1 MLLFNRW
8 QSKTAFFMA
17 MGMTATAFVP
27 LLISTPAIAD
37 SPSFEIAQLFP
48 DSRDDGYRGSSR
60 GVVPR
65 GTTIPVTYDRGKKII
80 VSPEETADITLTVAE
95 DVESESG
102 RIVIPAGSR
111 IEGELRPANRGTQFV
126 AQNLILE
133 DRDRRY
139 PIEATSR
146 EITDTEIINRRSNPD
161 ILRGAVIGAAAGAV
175 LGEIF
180 GGIDLGEVLAGAG
193 VGVLG
198 EVLLRGRKQKEVEVV
213 VVRPDTDLDLRLE
226 EDFVASGSRDDDYRD
241 SDRRRNRESDDRR
254 REDF

>member
-8 QSKTAFFMA
+8 QSKTAFLMA
-17 MGMTATAFVP
+17 MGITATAFVP
-27 LLISTPAIAD
+27 FLISTPAIAD
-37 SPSFEIAQLFP
+37 SQSVEIAQLFP
-48 DSRDDGYRGSSR
+48 ESRDESREFSR

-65 GTTIPVTYDRGKKII
+65 GTIIPVTYDRGKKII

-102 RIVIPAGSR
+102 RIAIPAGSR
-111 IEGELRPANRGTQFV
+111 IAGELRPADGGTQFV
-126 AQNLILE
+126 AQDLILE
-133 DRDRRY
+133 GRDRRY

-146 EITDTEIINRRSNPD
+146 EITDTEIINKRSNPD

-198 EVLLRGRKQKEVEVV
+198 EVLLRGRKEKEVEVV

-226 EDFVASGSRDDDYRD
+226 EDFVVSGSRD
-241 SDRRRNRESDDRR
+241 
-254 REDF
+254 

>member
-8 QSKTAFFMA
+8 QSKTAFLMA
-17 MGMTATAFVP
+17 MGMSATAFVP

-37 SPSFEIAQLFP
+37 SQSVQIGQLFP
-48 DSRDDGYRGSSR
+48 ESRDEYRGSSR
-60 GVVPR
+60 GVIPR
-65 GTTIPVTYDRGKKII
+65 GTTIPVTYDRGKRII
-80 VSPEETADITLTVAE
+80 VAPEETADITLTVAE
-95 DVESESG
+95 DIESESG
-102 RIVIPAGSR
+102 RIAIPAGSR
-111 IEGELRPANRGTQFV
+111 IEGELRPTNRGTQFV

-133 DRDRRY
+133 DGDRGY

-146 EITDTEIINRRSNPD
+146 EITDTEIINERSNPD

-198 EVLLRGRKQKEVEVV
+198 EVLLRGRKQREVEVV
-213 VVRPDTDLDLRLE
+213 VVRPETDLDLRLE
-226 EDFVASGSRDDDYRD
+226 EDFVVSRSGDDDYRD
-241 SDRRRNRESDDRR
+241 SDYRRNRDSDYRR
-254 REDF
+254 RDN

>member
-8 QSKTAFFMA
+8 QSKTAYLMA

-27 LLISTPAIAD
+27 LLISTPAIAN
-37 SPSFEIAQLFP
+37 SQSVEIAQLFP
-48 DSRDDGYRGSSR
+48 ESRDDRYRESSR
-60 GVVPR
+60 GVVSS
-65 GTTIPVTYDRGKKII
+65 GTVIPVTYDRGKKII

-102 RIVIPAGSR
+102 RIAIPAGSR
-111 IEGELRPANRGTQFV
+111 IEGELRPTNRGTQFV

-133 DRDRRY
+133 DGDRDY

-146 EITDTEIINRRSNPD
+146 EITDTEIINERSNPD
-161 ILRGAVIGAAAGAV
+161 ILKGAVIGAAAGAV

-226 EDFVASGSRDDDYRD
+226 EDFVATRVGDDDYRD
-241 SDRRRNRESDDRR
+241 SDYRRNRDSDYRR
-254 REDF
+254 RDN

>member
-8 QSKTAFFMA
+8 QSKTALLMA

-27 LLISTPAIAD
+27 LLISTPAIAN
-37 SPSFEIAQLFP
+37 SLSFETAQLFP
-48 DSRDDGYRGSSR
+48 DRDDEYRRSSR

-65 GTTIPVTYDRGKKII
+65 GTFIPVTYDRGKKII

-102 RIVIPAGSR
+102 RIAIPAGSR
-111 IEGELRPANRGTQFV
+111 IEGELRPADGGTQFV

-133 DRDRRY
+133 GRDRGY
-139 PIEATSR
+139 PIEAASR
-146 EITDTEIINRRSNPD
+146 EITDTEVINEKSNPD

-226 EDFVASGSRDDDYRD
+226 EDFVASRSGDGDYRD
-241 SDRRRNRESDDRR
+241 SDYRR
-254 REDF
+254 RER